1 MKFYTRNFWAA
12 QGEYCLCRLLRS
24 PDCLY
29 KDTSNIAQLF
39 PFEPLHRTMPLYE
52 YECAKG
58 HRFEAV
64 EKVSDKTAAKCAV
77 CSAKAR
83 SVISPPTLLHDRG
96 LHVFTRVTKVDALRS
111 RPSSL
116 KSFKKDKF

>member
-1 MKFYTRNFWAA
+1 
-12 QGEYCLCRLLRS
+12 
-24 PDCLY
+24 
-29 KDTSNIAQLF
+29 
-39 PFEPLHRTMPLYE
+39 MPLYE

-64 EKVSDKTAAKCAV
+64 EKVSDKPAARCAV

-83 SVISPPTLLHDRG
+83 RVISQPTLLHNRG
-96 LHVFTRVTKVDALRS
+96 VHVFDRVTKDDALRS

>member
-1 MKFYTRNFWAA
+1 
-12 QGEYCLCRLLRS
+12 
-24 PDCLY
+24 
-29 KDTSNIAQLF
+29 
-39 PFEPLHRTMPLYE
+39 MPLYE

-64 EKVSDKTAAKCAV
+64 EKVSDRPAAKCVV

-83 SVISPPTLLHDRG
+83 RVISQPTLLHNRG
-96 LHVFTRVTKVDALRS
+96 IHVFDRVTKDDALRS